1 MPVSSTAEP
10 IVDIEITLID
20 VPAGRRRL
28 DPTWVETLSDLFS
41 SQGQLSPIELIEQ
54 DGRYRLVFGGHRLAA
69 AKLIGWSTIRAVVKD
84 AAAFASEAE
93 ITLREIT
100 ENMARRQLSV
110 LDRSVDIARWREIY
124 EAVNGAVKVGRR
136 KNSAKLALIPAE
148 ASEELAAKFAESF
161 SEAAQKAFQLSRRDV
176 FRAMQIATIPSDLR
190 DRIALHAIADNQSE
204 LLALAAEPA
213 ERQAQ
218 IVALLTAEPAQATSV
233 AEAIA
238 IIDRLPKP
246 QRAQAWEK
254 LSDTFSR
261 LKQKDQDRF
270 FELHASA
277 IRRWLANRGG
287 I

>member
-10 IVDIEITLID
+10 IVDIEIALID

-28 DPTWVETLSDLFS
+28 DPAWVETLSDLFS
-41 SQGQLSPIELIEQ
+41 SQGQLSPIELIERE
-54 DGRYRLVFGGHRLAA
+54 GRYRLVFGGHRLGA

-124 EAVNGAVKVGRR
+124 NAAHTVSKGGR
-136 KNSAKLALIPAE
+136 KPKDG
-148 ASEELAAKFAESF
+148 ASEELTAKFAVSF
-161 SEAAQKAFQLSRRDV
+161 STAAQMAFGLSDRSITYAV
-176 FRAMQIATIPSDLR
+176 KVASIPSDLR

-218 IVALLTAEPAQATSV
+218 IVALLLAEPAQAASV

-270 FELHASA
+270 FELHESA
-277 IRRWLANRGG
+277 IRRWLANKGH